1 MRLAL
6 GEAAPVD
13 MSGAEGL
20 AANPLAKRE
29 LEVAGLVAEGLSN
42 KQIGVRLFISEAT
55 VASHIRHIMD
65 KFGVNSRSQIAVL
78 MTPRP
83 TNEFRAHS
91 RNPQSVRE
99 GHTNAWPDTARR
111 EPRLLR
117 RELQDVAS
125 NLAMRQPFAQRPF
138 CVIEG

>member
-1 MRLAL
+1 MSREAALRLAL

-83 TNEFRAHS
+83 TNKSQGALS
-91 RNPQSVRE
+91 QSAVR
-99 GHTNAWPDTARR
+99 
-111 EPRLLR
+111 PRG
-117 RELQDVAS
+117 S
-125 NLAMRQPFAQRPF
+125 H
-138 CVIEG
+138 